1 MIWFCFYF
9 FIPLEWMIN
18 CIPITGPCLGIIC
31 YYVWFGSL
39 WICWWIQSQM
49 HFFKVG
55 VLQLDWL
62 PGYMFNSKF
71 GFSFLGFVEKF
82 FRASISLRCRELYIY
97 IYICIHTH
105 THNQMGTWWTVILP
119 GKFFPGLCSLEN
131 GICATFWFLC
141 QRREMVED
149 KK

>member
-9 FIPLEWMIN
+9 FISLEWMIN

-39 WICWWIQSQM
+39 WICWWIQNQM

-62 PGYMFNSKF
+62 SGYMFNSKF

-105 THNQMGTWWTVILP
+105 TQPNGNMMNCNSSRKI
-119 GKFFPGLCSLEN
+119 FPRIMFSREWYMCY
-131 GICATFWFLC
+131 FLIPLSEK
-141 QRREMVED
+141 RDGRG
-149 KK
+149 